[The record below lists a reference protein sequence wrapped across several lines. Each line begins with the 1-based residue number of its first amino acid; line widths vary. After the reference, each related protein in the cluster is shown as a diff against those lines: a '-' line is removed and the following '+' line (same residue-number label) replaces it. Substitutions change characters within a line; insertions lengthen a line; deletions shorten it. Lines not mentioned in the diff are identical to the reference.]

1 MSNRTNQPGSFPGKH
16 VLNEDRV
23 VTWFAL
29 IGFMGSGKSRIGWEI
44 SRRLHLNFIDTD
56 RVIERVSGM
65 RISEIFDTYGEHV
78 FREYE
83 HEIIQRT
90 TRLDDAVISTGG
102 GTVTRKANRDVLR
115 ARGPIVLLTAS
126 PETIYQRTRRR
137 PRPLL
142 DVPDPLAKIKELL
155 TEREALY
162 TDAADIVV
170 NSDNRLSGDVVEE
183 IVQKLVEW
191 HAAGGR
197 NA

>member
-1 MSNRTNQPGSFPGKH
+1 MSSRTKHAGVQPVKRLLS
-16 VLNEDRV
+16 EDRV

-29 IGFMGSGKSRIGWEI
+29 IGFMGSGKSRIGWEL

-65 RISEIFDTYGEHV
+65 RISEIFDTYGERV
-78 FREYE
+78 FRDYE
-83 HEIIQRT
+83 HEIIKRT

-102 GTVTRKANRDVLR
+102 GTVTRKENRDLLR

-126 PETIYQRTRRR
+126 PETIYLRTRRN

-142 DVPDPLAKIKELL
+142 EVPDPLAKIRELL
-155 TEREALY
+155 EEREALY
-162 TDAADIVV
+162 QEAADIVV
-170 NSDNRLSGDVVEE
+170 NSDDRHSSDVVEE
-183 IVQKLVEW
+183 IVEKLTAW
-191 HAAGGR
+191 HQAGGR